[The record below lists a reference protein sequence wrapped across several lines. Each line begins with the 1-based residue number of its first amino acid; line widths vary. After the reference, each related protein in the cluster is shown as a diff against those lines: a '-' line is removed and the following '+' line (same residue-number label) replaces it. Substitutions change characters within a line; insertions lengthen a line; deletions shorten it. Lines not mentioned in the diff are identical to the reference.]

1 MRKVTLIVIALV
13 AVFAVT
19 ETVPLLVSNFA
30 PLTGG
35 PVHGVVV
42 DANTNLPLQGA
53 TVIVHWVGHLSGSH
67 GPSYPCYHVALAQS
81 NEKGIF
87 NVPKW
92 NMSRE
97 DGHSWTRGM
106 TTSDMEKPI
115 KVLAYKPGYVLEQ
128 GRVGFSV
135 DEEVLLRMAPFVGS
149 VMSRL
154 SDLVSPFSYH
164 VMCDADD
171 KSLLP
176 LYKAMYDEAAATAKT
191 SEELKLADHLL
202 IALETA
208 QYGNNEA
215 LSRAGAREINHIK
228 VIKK

>member
-67 GPSYPCYHVALAQS
+67 GPRYPCYYVALAQS
-81 NEKGIF
+81 DEKGIF

-92 NMSRE
+92 SMSRD
-97 DGHSWTRGM
+97 DGPAWTRGM
-106 TTSDMEKPI
+106 TTADMEKPN
-115 KVLAYKPGYVLEQ
+115 KVFAYRPGYVLEL
-128 GRVGFSV
+128 GRVGFAV
-135 DEEVLLRMAPFVGS
+135 NEEVQLKMAPFVGS

-154 SDLVSPFSYH
+154 GYLFTPFEPH
-164 VMCDADD
+164 VKCDADN
-171 KSLLP
+171 KTLIP
-176 LYKAMYDEAAATAKT
+176 LYQAMYDEAMASAKT
-191 SEELKLADHLL
+191 SGELDLADHFLV
-202 IALETA
+202 ALENA
-208 QYGNNEA
+208 QFGNEEA
-215 LSRAGAREINHIK
+215 LTRAGAREINRIK
-228 VIKK
+228 ALKK